1 MVLTLFTTPLGWL
14 PTCYRSFPNFLPAPV
29 VTLEKNGVQ
38 SVFVA
43 PDAVELVQLLGK
55 EYTSYFDSIGFNW
68 QRLAGARVLE
78 IGGMDAYDY
87 ADLIASTNSSN
98 YLDHGV
104 RVNSVFS
111 GYKYSDTWMQ
121 KFGDIANPALPEL
134 ETLTMKLIPGN
145 GSDAETVTI
154 PFLASYTGAPF
165 INQDTL

>member
-1 MVLTLFTTPLGWL
+1 M
-14 PTCYRSFPNFLPAPV
+14 

-121 KFGDIANPALPEL
+121 KFGDIANPALPEI

-165 INQDTL
+165 INKDTL